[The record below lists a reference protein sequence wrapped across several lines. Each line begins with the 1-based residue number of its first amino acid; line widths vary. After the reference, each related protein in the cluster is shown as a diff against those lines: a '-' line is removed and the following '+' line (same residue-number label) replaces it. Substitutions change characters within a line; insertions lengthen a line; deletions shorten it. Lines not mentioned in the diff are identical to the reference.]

1 MAATRA
7 IVLIVLLA
15 WAILTPSFL
24 SMPSLTALMS
34 TASVIGCMSAG
45 MTFITLGGTIMSFA
59 LGATAAATSFVFVT
73 ILNAIGFAPALVGAL
88 AFGGIVT
95 AVQGLVIAFFRA
107 NPIIVSIAANIL
119 IYGAASWLTG
129 NETAYAKTNPGDEFL
144 THTIAGVPVEFLVF
158 LALTVLGQIILSFTV
173 LGRNLLLVGSGLPAA
188 EAVRLPV
195 IRTISL
201 AYLWAGFYTA
211 MSGILLAVRYNQ
223 GNMDLA
229 VHYDY
234 DAIAAVLL
242 GGTSI
247 TGGDGSMARTLIGV
261 AAISVIQVVLL
272 LHGFEVEWRHL
283 VTGCIVLVVIVLYS
297 GRRAYQQ

>member
-1 MAATRA
+1 
-7 IVLIVLLA
+7 
-15 WAILTPSFL
+15 
-24 SMPSLTALMS
+24 
-34 TASVIGCMSAG
+34 
-45 MTFITLGGTIMSFA
+45 MSFA

-73 ILNAIGFAPALVGAL
+73 ILNTIGFAPALIGAL

-95 AVQGLVIAFFRA
+95 AVQGLVIAYFRA

-129 NETAYAKTNPGDEFL
+129 NETAYARTNPGDEFL

-195 IRTISL
+195 VRTISL

-247 TGGDGSMARTLIGV
+247 TGGDGSMVRTLVGV

-283 VTGCIVLVVIVLYS
+283 VTGLIVLVVIVLYS
-297 GRRAYQQ
+297 GRRAFQQ

>member
-1 MAATRA
+1 MAATRGL
-7 IVLIVLLA
+7 VLAVLLA

-45 MTFITLGGTIMSFA
+45 MTFITIGGTIMSFA

-73 ILNAIGFAPALVGAL
+73 ILNAASFVPALVGAL
-88 AFGGIVT
+88 LFGGIVT
-95 AVQGLVIAFFRA
+95 ALQGLIIASFRA

-129 NETAYAKTNPGDEFL
+129 NETAYGRTNPGDEFL
-144 THTIAGVPVEFLVF
+144 THSIGGIPNEFLVF
-158 LALTVLGQIILSFTV
+158 LGLIVLGQIILSFTV
-173 LGRNLLLVGSGLPAA
+173 LGRNLLLIGSGLPAA
-188 EAVRLPV
+188 EAVGLPV
-195 IRTISL
+195 TRTISH
-201 AYLWAGFYTA
+201 AYLWAGFFTA
-211 MSGILLAVRYNQ
+211 MSGILLAIRYNQ

-234 DAIAAVLL
+234 DAIAAVLV
-242 GGTSI
+242 GGTPI
-247 TGGDGSMARTLIGV
+247 EGGDGSMLRTLIGV
-261 AAISVIQVVLL
+261 AAISTIQVILL

-283 VTGCIVLVVIVLYS
+283 VTGLIVLLVIVLYS
-297 GRRAYQQ
+297 RRRT